1 MKLLHNA
8 LFSKIEYLFRD
19 GRLLPGDFILE
30 INEHWLKGV
39 ASDQVA
45 TVLRGCGLHVRLV
58 VARPVEPTELASI
71 PGWLL
76 FNVSKQFT

>member
-1 MKLLHNA
+1 M
-8 LFSKIEYLFRD
+8 
-19 GRLLPGDFILE
+19 PGDFILE

-71 PGWLL
+71 PGLL
-76 FNVSKQFT
+76 QIYFLLTLYFYHNEGPTTY

>member
-1 MKLLHNA
+1 MHL
-8 LFSKIEYLFRD
+8 IYFRD

-39 ASDQVA
+39 ASEQVA

-58 VARPVEPTELASI
+58 VARPVEPTDLASI
-71 PGWLL
+71 PGSNNSSSLN
-76 FNVSKQFT
+76 FFTFHIIHNIL